1 MQSKIPVYPY
11 NAKTAQER
19 GEIEKWRESFRE
31 NCACAGGIDILIRE
45 NFDGM
50 HLKDGTVEKI
60 VELYGYKRVEHV
72 LANTVQERRGDGR
85 FRPDNRVWAESHY
98 IPEDEMHN
106 YCFAARSHSAIL
118 DGFISNYRKLVMDLG
133 MFDQKQCEPDS
144 SELDYTGKV
153 LVLSPNTLKEEYW
166 SPENQ
171 LWLAESGFGCSPT
184 ARGRSI
190 LCTCLGDGEQTRW
203 NRKTNSCR
211 IGRKRASSS
220 ISDQSRQKNR
230 KCSLEGYNMPFMK
243 PYMVKLLR
251 EQFPLGTRVRLESEM
266 NDPQPIPTGMTGTVQ
281 GIDDAGQLLMEWDNG
296 RGLSLVPGEDD
307 FTVVKPQKLKLYMP
321 LALGYYEKNDW
332 GDYEDEELTL
342 SDDDAVGYADTITG
356 ALERE
361 AKFLD
366 TPRGFMEYYNR
377 SDGVDAKVRSLFFK
391 AEARNGKLWGVA
403 ECMVSGELN
412 GEELAKLKDYIA
424 GQASDGIG
432 ESVEQHE
439 IRVGSMELYAHLW
452 QPVDWRIQTEHERFE
467 QEQTGGMTLAQSM

>member
-31 NCACAGGIDILIRE
+31 NCACAGGIDVLIRE

-85 FRPDNRVWAESHY
+85 FRPDNRAWAESHY

-171 LWLAESGFGCSPT
+171 LW
-184 ARGRSI
+184 R
-190 LCTCLGDGEQTRW
+190 
-203 NRKTNSCR
+203 
-211 IGRKRASSS
+211 
-220 ISDQSRQKNR
+220 
-230 KCSLEGYNMPFMK
+230 
-243 PYMVKLLR
+243 
-251 EQFPLGTRVRLESEM
+251 RV
-266 NDPQPIPTGMTGTVQ
+266 
-281 GIDDAGQLLMEWDNG
+281 
-296 RGLSLVPGEDD
+296 
-307 FTVVKPQKLKLYMP
+307 
-321 LALGYYEKNDW
+321 ALGAARPHAAAPFFAPV
-332 GDYEDEELTL
+332 
-342 SDDDAVGYADTITG
+342 SV
-356 ALERE
+356 
-361 AKFLD
+361 
-366 TPRGFMEYYNR
+366 MESR
-377 SDGVDAKVRSLFFK
+377 RA
-391 AEARNGKLWGVA
+391 
-403 ECMVSGELN
+403 
-412 GEELAKLKDYIA
+412 
-424 GQASDGIG
+424 GIG
-432 ESVEQHE
+432 M
-439 IRVGSMELYAHLW
+439 IL
-452 QPVDWRIQTEHERFE
+452 
-467 QEQTGGMTLAQSM
+467 LAF